1 MQTTPSAPA
10 ASTPTVTSQATSQTA
25 TTVQPPIPGGPYTAQ
40 EMYEAAQA
48 QRRLIRDQLNTVEG
62 EREEVAQQLR
72 QPGVQGV
79 DKEGLEQH
87 LRTLD
92 IRILDLRQQL
102 ADAQLRE
109 SQVAALPGST
119 QKSPQQRQ
127 EEQFEMLL
135 VAGTIVT
142 LVLGFPLV
150 VGYARRMW
158 RKAAVTL
165 SMTPELDR
173 RLDAIDRSIEATAL
187 EVERIG
193 EGQRFVTQLLA
204 NRAMQDSAQ
213 ALPAAQEPRQP

>member
-1 MQTTPSAPA
+1 
-10 ASTPTVTSQATSQTA
+10 
-25 TTVQPPIPGGPYTAQ
+25 
-40 EMYEAAQA
+40 MYEAAQT

-72 QPGVQGV
+72 QPGVEGV
-79 DKEGLEQH
+79 DKQGLEQH

-109 SQVAALPGST
+109 SQAAALPGST
-119 QKSPQQRQ
+119 QESPQQRQ
-127 EEQFEMLL
+127 EDQLEMFL

-158 RKAAVTL
+158 KKAAVTL

-173 RLDAIDRSIEATAL
+173 RLDAIDRSLEATAL

-204 NRAMQDSAQ
+204 KRAMQDAAQ
-213 ALPAAQEPRQP
+213 ALPSAEEPRQP